1 MNKKTYLIIIWTI
14 TLFVI
19 IFSSYHY
26 VKQFKN
32 EYGDFRTQIK
42 EFFSD
47 YDDEDDEDNEDDD
60 FEWNE
65 DSSSDSIKG
74 QKNINTSLDEFSKI
88 KLEGNIMEL
97 TIKEGSDYHLECAFN
112 KEKLKPAFEVS
123 NGLLKINQNV
133 KGRLHGNNHCKL
145 ILTVPAQTKLSSTDI
160 NVNVGSIMLKN
171 MDFKTLDTETNVG
184 EILIKTRNGISE
196 YSLDVNTDVGEVS
209 IDDNSYKHSY
219 KRSVPGSKE
228 INATTNVGTISV
240 E

>member
-47 YDDEDDEDNEDDD
+47 YDDEDDD

-74 QKNINTSLDEFSKI
+74 QKNINTSLDEFS
-88 KLEGNIMEL
+88 N
-97 TIKEGSDYHLECAFN
+97 
-112 KEKLKPAFEVS
+112 
-123 NGLLKINQNV
+123 
-133 KGRLHGNNHCKL
+133 
-145 ILTVPAQTKLSSTDI
+145 
-160 NVNVGSIMLKN
+160 ML
-171 MDFKTLDTETNVG
+171 
-184 EILIKTRNGISE
+184 
-196 YSLDVNTDVGEVS
+196 
-209 IDDNSYKHSY
+209 
-219 KRSVPGSKE
+219 
-228 INATTNVGTISV
+228 
-240 E
+240 